1 MTNAAKRSTNVSECE
16 EPDRLTENDAV
27 ARCVRAW
34 RNTMKNECAKL
45 DEDDSKYE
53 AEKKAKF
60 AYLLAMPPLS
70 GYENVCDFIACV
82 TNGSM
87 MSVIRQD
94 DAEHFL
100 AAAKI
105 ALGALRLDPKK
116 TASVPRRPGRP
127 CKTTATQ
134 EIN

>member
-1 MTNAAKRSTNVSECE
+1 MIYEAELSTNESEGDV
-16 EPDRLTENDAV
+16 PDRLTENDAV

-34 RNTMKNECAKL
+34 RITMKKQRAKL
-45 DEDDSKYE
+45 SKGESDYK
-53 AEKKAKF
+53 AEQAAKC

-70 GYENVCDFIACV
+70 GYENICDFIACV

-87 MSVIRQD
+87 LGAIRQD
-94 DAEHFL
+94 DAEHYF

-105 ALGALRLDPKK
+105 ALGALRLDPKP
-116 TASVPRRPGRP
+116 AGIAARRPGRP
-127 CKTTATQ
+127 RKSPAAE